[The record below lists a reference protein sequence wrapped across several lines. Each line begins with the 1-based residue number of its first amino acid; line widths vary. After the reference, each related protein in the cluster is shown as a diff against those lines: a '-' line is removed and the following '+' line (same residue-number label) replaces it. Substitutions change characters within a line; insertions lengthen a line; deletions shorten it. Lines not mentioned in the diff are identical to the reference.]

1 MRREFRGL
9 VLVTLLL
16 AGCGGH
22 PTSAI
27 GFINHTRHSDAE
39 LWSLWKAAQQSLS
52 QQIDLNPVQRTL
64 NNAPADIHPGDSR
77 VWSISP
83 RQLVVSSQPDVSS
96 SVLYAATGASRQDP
110 TGLIFCPDPCNVA
123 YAAAYSPYAQP
134 VSRYAAS
141 WEFSANNFD
150 LLVKYEFENQ
160 ILKALGS
167 DMQWR

>member
-52 QQIDLNPVQRTL
+52 LQIDLNPVQRTL

-96 SVLYAATGASRQDP
+96 SLRSYRGQ
-110 TGLIFCPDPCNVA
+110 
-123 YAAAYSPYAQP
+123 SP
-134 VSRYAAS
+134 
-141 WEFSANNFD
+141 
-150 LLVKYEFENQ
+150 
-160 ILKALGS
+160 GS
-167 DMQWR
+167 YRTDFLP